1 MPVSLK
7 MPMNLIPV
15 NRAALKTA
23 ERQSPAGSRTIPT
36 SGSPSSG
43 RQTGEE
49 RSSLKQRWRDP
60 GRWCSTRVR
69 LRPGPR
75 FEDRGR
81 SFCLAPF
88 QHLAQSLYFLMLKIV
103 TFQNVQNQGLMR
115 VAEEAADQVTDLG
128 TGSFFLPDP
137 RLVYVRPAVLNM
149 LHVTLA
155 FQNTN
160 RGKDGVI
167 GESRLGRQPVQHL
180 LHRARAFLP
189 KHIHDAH
196 FGAR

>member
-23 ERQSPAGSRTIPT
+23 ERQSPAGSRTMPR

-43 RQTGEE
+43 RQTREE

-60 GRWCSTRVR
+60 RRLCSTRVR
-69 LRPGPR
+69 LRPRPR
-75 FEDRGR
+75 FADRER
-81 SFCLAPF
+81 SFRLAPF

-128 TGSFFLPDP
+128 TGGFFLPDS
-137 RLVYVRPAVLNM
+137 RLVDVLSAVLNV

-160 RGKDGVI
+160 RGKHGVI
-167 GESRLGRQPVQHL
+167 GKSSVSWQTVPSKPGRSR
-180 LHRARAFLP
+180 A
-189 KHIHDAH
+189 
-196 FGAR
+196 